1 MKKFNYLNVFI
12 KCDSWLQNK
21 IKEFNGVDDLPF
33 WCSMLSVLLD
43 WGYKREA
50 GQIIDRLLEKQDF
63 FRSVNNT
70 VNRIEM
76 MAKLG
81 GGGKTF
87 KCMFWK
93 IQLCYRSSCQRT
105 V

>member
-81 GGGKTF
+81 GGKTF